1 MTTDQNIH
9 AADAKRRSAMVSG
22 DKAQLE
28 AIFSDRLRWTHSS
41 GKLEDRDAFIAS
53 ITSGAVQY
61 LTLDVPDMEV
71 MPLGGGWLCVGE
83 LSGRAVRDG
92 VEKSLQGRFLSAWA
106 EENGTLKMVAWQ
118 TTPMK

>member
-1 MTTDQNIH
+1 
-9 AADAKRRSAMVSG
+9 
-22 DKAQLE
+22 
-28 AIFSDRLRWTHSS
+28 
-41 GKLEDRDAFIAS
+41 
-53 ITSGAVQY
+53 
-61 LTLDVPDMEV
+61 
-71 MPLGGGWLCVGE
+71 VGE